1 MSKEEL
7 KVRLQIAEGELRYD
21 IENEN
26 GCFDEIAKNIFAFA
40 LGSGLLQEPSSED
53 VEIQL
58 DKSVQ
63 IIPCGEQ
70 EYIDGI
76 YLSGTITEVHFS
88 ASSFDGSEIYS
99 YDLEDIEREDVIKVV
114 KELSKMCK
122 EG

>member
-1 MSKEEL
+1 MNKEEL
-7 KVRLQIAEGELRYD
+7 KVRLQIAEGELRD
-21 IENEN
+21 NIDDEQ
-26 GCFDEIAKNIFAFA
+26 GCFDEIAQSIFAFA
-40 LGSGLLQEPSSED
+40 LGSGLLQEPSSDD

-76 YLSGTITEVHFS
+76 YLSGIRTEACFT
-88 ASSFDGSEIYS
+88 ASSSDGGEVYC
-99 YDLEDIEREDVIKVV
+99 YDIEDIEREDVIKVV
-114 KELSKMCK
+114 KELIKMCK